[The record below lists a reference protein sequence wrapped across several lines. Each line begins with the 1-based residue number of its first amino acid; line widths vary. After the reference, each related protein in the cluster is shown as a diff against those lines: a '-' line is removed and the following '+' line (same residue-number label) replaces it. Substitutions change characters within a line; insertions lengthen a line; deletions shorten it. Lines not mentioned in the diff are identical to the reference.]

1 MNTSVIITAIVS
13 ALVTWVFM
21 YLDARLFDTP
31 KSKFVYFKGMSFVAA
46 LSATIVYFMGSPPL
60 PQIGGGTVPSTS
72 SVMGGANTG
81 QGTALVQ
88 GINQEMFTGM
98 PNF

>member
-1 MNTSVIITAIVS
+1 
-13 ALVTWVFM
+13 M

-31 KSKFVYFKGMSFVAA
+31 KSKFAYFKGMSFVAA
-46 LSATIVYFMGSPPL
+46 VSATIVYFMGSPPL
-60 PQIGGGTVPSTS
+60 PQ
-72 SVMGGANTG
+72 MGGSVASPSMMGGVPAVGGAG

>member
-1 MNTSVIITAIVS
+1 MSYSIVITALVS

-31 KSKFVYFKGMSFVAA
+31 KSKFAYFKGMCFVAA
-46 LSATIVYFMGSPPL
+46 VSATVVYFMGSPSL
-60 PQIGGGTVPSTS
+60 PQIGGSLPMGAGVP
-72 SVMGGANTG
+72 V
-81 QGTALVQ
+81 QGTALVN

-98 PNF
+98 PAF